1 MNNQT
6 GTLSAPRKQETLMDI
21 HCQKEDLLKGVQ
33 LVQNAI
39 SPRSTLP
46 VLANILFEATPE
58 GLRLSSTDLEVG
70 IRCHVKADVKSGGV
84 TTVPAR
90 TIGEFLRTL
99 DDGRDVSLKMN
110 ENQKMEIRSGR
121 DRCSLACLPK
131 DDYPVLP
138 EFNIEK
144 AISLNHILVREMI
157 RKTVFSVS
165 TDETRYVLNGVN
177 FLMENGK
184 ITLIA
189 TDGRR
194 LAFIQRELPD
204 KKSVVGA
211 IIPTKAIN
219 ELARILSGDEK
230 GADVLM
236 GFTENQVTFQ
246 YKGIVIISRLIEGN
260 FPSFDQVIPK
270 SHDIQL
276 KLKARQ
282 ILQATQ
288 RAAVGTMD
296 RGGSVRFGLAP
307 GRLQISASAQGR
319 VEVESEIEVDYKG
332 DPFAIAFNP
341 AYLVDVFKALEAD
354 EILLELSTPLNPGV
368 IRPVGDD
375 HYKYVVMPMQVS

>member
-1 MNNQT
+1 M
-6 GTLSAPRKQETLMDI
+6 EI

-33 LVQNAI
+33 LAQNAI

-70 IRCHVKADVKSGGV
+70 IRCHVKADVKSRGV

-99 DDGRDVSLKMN
+99 DDGREVSLKMSDGN
-110 ENQKMEIRSGR
+110 KMEIRSGR

-138 EFNIEK
+138 EFNLEK
-144 AISLNHILVREMI
+144 AIALNHGLVREMI
-157 RKTVFSVS
+157 RKTIFSVS

-194 LAFIQRELPD
+194 LAFIQRTLPD

-211 IIPTKAIN
+211 IIPTKALN
-219 ELARILSGDEK
+219 ELARVLSAEEK

-246 YKGIVIISRLIEGN
+246 YKTIVIISRLVEGN

-276 KLKARQ
+276 KIKSRQ
-282 ILQATQ
+282 LLQATQ

-296 RGGSVRFGLAP
+296 RGGSVRFSLST

-319 VEVESEIEVDYKG
+319 IEVESEIEVDYNG

-341 AYLVDVFKALEAD
+341 TYLVDVFKSLEAD
-354 EILLELSTPLNPGV
+354 EVLLELSTPLNPGV

-375 HYKYVVMPMQVS
+375 NYKYVVMPMQVT

>member
-1 MNNQT
+1 MNNLT
-6 GTLSAPRKQETLMDI
+6 GTLTAPRKQEALMEI
-21 HCQKEDLLKGVQ
+21 HCQKEDLLKGVA

-46 VLANILFEATPE
+46 VLANILFEATAD

-70 IRCHVKADVKSGGV
+70 IRCLVKADVKSGGV
-84 TTVPAR
+84 TTVPAK
-90 TIGEFLRTL
+90 TLGEFLRTL
-99 DDGRDVSLKMN
+99 DDGRDLSIKMGD
-110 ENQKMEIRSGR
+110 NQKMEIRSGR

-138 EFNIEK
+138 EFSMDK
-144 AISLNHILVREMI
+144 AIALNHSLVRDMI

-177 FLMENGK
+177 FVIENDS

-194 LAFIQRELPD
+194 LAFIQRTLAD
-204 KKSVVGA
+204 KKAPVGA
-211 IIPTKAIN
+211 IIPTKAVN
-219 ELARILSGDEK
+219 ELARVLAGDEK
-230 GADVLM
+230 GADVYM

-246 YKGIVIISRLIEGN
+246 YKSVVIISRLIEGN

-276 KLKARQ
+276 KLKTRN

-288 RAAVGTMD
+288 RAAVGTLE
-296 RGGSVRFGLAP
+296 RGGSVRYSLSN

-319 VEVESEIEVDYKG
+319 IEVESEIEVDYKG
-332 DPFAIAFNP
+332 EPFIIAFNP
-341 AYLVDVFKALEAD
+341 AYLVDALKALECD